1 MLHHWPIP
9 GDQMSP
15 PPATLLHAKDS
26 INGSWIPSSTEQ
38 SLCKPLLF
46 SRSARIGYLP
56 LWMHQGLSPPWL
68 ITSRGFIATLN
79 MKSRLAIKFPP
90 PLWVVIKCPAPEKTK
105 FVKFPPFRAG
115 GDVKCLGYAGGECL
129 SFDLTGT
136 LPAQSGKAYTPAEW
150 RFCVGRQKNRLSAVA
165 TTFL

>member
-90 PLWVVIKCPAPEKTK
+90 PLMSGDQMPGVCRGGMFKLRFDWYITSAIGKGLHTSRVKILCRPTKT
-105 FVKFPPFRAG
+105 
-115 GDVKCLGYAGGECL
+115 
-129 SFDLTGT
+129 
-136 LPAQSGKAYTPAEW
+136 
-150 RFCVGRQKNRLSAVA
+150 RLSAVA